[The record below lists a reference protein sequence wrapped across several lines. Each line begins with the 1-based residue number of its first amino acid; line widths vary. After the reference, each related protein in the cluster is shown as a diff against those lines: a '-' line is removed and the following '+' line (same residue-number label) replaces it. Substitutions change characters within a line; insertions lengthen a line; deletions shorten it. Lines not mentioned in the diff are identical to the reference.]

1 MRRKPSD
8 ARHLLVM
15 VKCRLHSTY
24 IGMLPAEEKS
34 KHPSST
40 RKSCKRQKMRKKHI

>member
-24 IGMLPAEEKS
+24 IGMLPAEKSQSTHHQLEKVA
-34 KHPSST
+34 
-40 RKSCKRQKMRKKHI
+40 RGKK